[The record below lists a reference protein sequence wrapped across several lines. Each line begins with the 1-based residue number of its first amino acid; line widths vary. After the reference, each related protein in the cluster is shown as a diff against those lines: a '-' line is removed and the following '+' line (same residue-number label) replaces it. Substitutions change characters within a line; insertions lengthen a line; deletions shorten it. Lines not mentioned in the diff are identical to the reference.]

1 EDARRTRRA
10 AAAAGKEDV
19 IPHRRLSLV
28 LAGLAALSALLLPS
42 AASAASA
49 LRPERNEIEAEVMC
63 PVCGTLL
70 ELAESPQATREK
82 AFIEK
87 LVKQG
92 RGKDEIKAALVE
104 QSGAA
109 VLAEPKGS
117 GFSLSAYV
125 VPIIA
130 FIVAVVLLAFAVG
143 KWRRP
148 AGSREDREPEVEGP
162 SDEDRQRLDDDLAR
176 YDL

>member
-1 EDARRTRRA
+1 MSRAGAIRGTRPAR
-10 AAAAGKEDV
+10 V
-19 IPHRRLSLV
+19 PMV
-28 LAGLAALSALLLPS
+28 LAVLVALAALLLPT
-42 AASAASA
+42 AASATSA
-49 LRPERNEIEAEVMC
+49 LRTELNEIESEVMC

-92 RGKDEIKAALVE
+92 QGKDEIKEALVA
-104 QSGAA
+104 QYGDA

-130 FIVAVVLLAFAVG
+130 FAVAVVLLALAVW
-143 KWRRP
+143 KWRK
-148 AGSREDREPEVEGP
+148 ASGSREDQGPEVEGP
-162 SDEDRQRLDDDLAR
+162 SDEDRERLDADLAR

>member
-1 EDARRTRRA
+1 VTARARLGRLPAALVVLVALLGMALPTVA
-10 AAAAGKEDV
+10 AAE
-19 IPHRRLSLV
+19 
-28 LAGLAALSALLLPS
+28 GLRTTL
-42 AASAASA
+42 
-49 LRPERNEIEAEVMC
+49 NEIESEVMC

-82 AFIEK
+82 AFVEK

-92 RGKDEIKAALVE
+92 QNKDEIKEALVA
-104 QSGAA
+104 QYGDA
-109 VLAEPKGS
+109 VLALPKGS

-125 VPIIA
+125 VPIVA
-130 FIVAVVLLAFAVG
+130 FVVAVILLAFGVW
-143 KWRRP
+143 KWRRA
-148 AGSREDREPEVEGP
+148 AGSREDRDSEVKGP

>member
-1 EDARRTRRA
+1 MSGRA
-10 AAAAGKEDV
+10 ATGPARL
-19 IPHRRLSLV
+19 RRLATILTV
-28 LAGLAALSALLLPS
+28 FAALTAVLLP
-42 AASAASA
+42 AGASAVSG
-49 LRPERNEIEAEVMC
+49 LRTELNEIEGEVMC

-87 LVKQG
+87 LVKEGQS
-92 RGKDEIKAALVE
+92 KEEIKEALVA
-104 QSGAA
+104 QYGDA

-125 VPIIA
+125 VPIVA
-130 FIVAVVLLAFAVG
+130 FIVAVILLALAVW
-143 KWRRP
+143 KWRQ
-148 AGSREDREPEVEGP
+148 ASGKREDRHPEVEGP
-162 SDEDRQRLDDDLAR
+162 SDEDRRRLDDDLAR

>member
-1 EDARRTRRA
+1 MRRL
-10 AAAAGKEDV
+10 
-19 IPHRRLSLV
+19 RLSLV
-28 LAGLAALSALLLPS
+28 LIALAAFLLPT
-42 AASAASA
+42 AAGAASA
-49 LRPERNEIEAEVMC
+49 LRTELNEIEGEVMC

-82 AFIEK
+82 AFVEK

-92 RGKDEIKAALVE
+92 QSKDEIKEALVA
-104 QSGAA
+104 QYGDA

-130 FIVAVVLLAFAVG
+130 FIAAAVLLALAIWR
-143 KWRRP
+143 WRRA
-148 AGSREDREPEVEGP
+148 AGSREDRHPEVEGP
-162 SDEDRQRLDDDLAR
+162 SDADRQRLDDDLAR

>member
-1 EDARRTRRA
+1 MSRAGTRRRA
-10 AAAAGKEDV
+10 
-19 IPHRRLSLV
+19 RLARV
-28 LAGLAALSALLLPS
+28 PMALAVLAALAALVLPT
-42 AASAASA
+42 AATAASA
-49 LRPERNEIEAEVMC
+49 LRTELNEIESEVMC

-82 AFIEK
+82 AFVEK

-92 RGKDEIKAALVE
+92 QSKEEIKEALVA
-104 QSGAA
+104 QYGDA
-109 VLAEPKGS
+109 VLAEPKAS

-130 FIVAVVLLAFAVG
+130 FAVAVVLLAFAVW
-143 KWRRP
+143 KWRRA
-148 AGSREDREPEVEGP
+148 AGSRDDHKPEVEGP
-162 SDEDRQRLDDDLAR
+162 SDEDRERLDADLAR